1 MGADKF
7 RKEVNE
13 PCLQAAIDRG
23 EREISGP
30 KADRVNTRNPKNFDG
45 LSGYGRE
52 YKYLTVRGCVYD
64 QATGRM
70 C

>member
-45 LSGYGRE
+45 LSGYGR
-52 YKYLTVRGCVYD
+52 LIMFVLQNSTVI
-64 QATGRM
+64 AESIL
-70 C
+70 